1 MLARASIVAVG
12 AISPLG
18 EGEAAFHPGDLD
30 QPVRCTIE
38 RDGAF
43 VEAGFAR
50 PFAARAAQLAAPA
63 ELRVA
68 DRLLLHALGACIDQA
83 SAAGL
88 LQGKRVRLVLGT
100 SSGGMEAAEQLFRLR
115 AAAADPAQLDV
126 RDTALAS
133 TYFAPHQRAVARLE
147 AAGAAPQRALHLVT
161 ACAASTWALGVGLR
175 WLQEDDCDL
184 VFAGGYDALT
194 VFVGAGF
201 ECLRATSASRPSP
214 FALTR
219 DGMALGEGA
228 GVVALVREGEEGRAL
243 RRSFVSGFG
252 ASTDAFHVT
261 APDRNGDGLYR
272 AGAAALADA
281 GLSSQQCGLVSAHAT
296 ATPFNDAMEWK
307 AIERLFGVHAPYV
320 HPFKAQIGHTL
331 GAAGVLETLA
341 LARAVELG
349 CIPAAVIPAT
359 PDPETPARLA
369 PVTCAAPL
377 QAGLKLSAAF
387 GGANAALIVERAD
400 VAPSRHVRP
409 ARRAFVRNFAQ
420 VDAVDLERLALVT
433 GQAQDKLERLDALSL
448 LAASA
453 VAQLQDR
460 GALAGDGAGVVVG
473 HSLATLDI
481 NERFFSKVL
490 GKGPRFAE
498 PKLFP
503 PTSPNLVAGQLAI
516 LFGLRGPSAALAG
529 GPNTAL
535 DPMALAR
542 TLVRCGD
549 CERVVVV
556 AIDYLGETSRFVQ
569 AEAFAAHEDVQHGAT
584 VALVDCVAEGSLFEL
599 RCEPPRVGFGRIAL
613 LDYLRGQGS

>member
-18 EGEAAFHPGDLD
+18 EGEAAFDPGALG
-30 QPVRCTIE
+30 QPARCAIE
-38 RDGAF
+38 EDAIF
-43 VEAGFAR
+43 LKAGFAR
-50 PFAARAAQLAAPA
+50 PFAARAAQLTANEAPH
-63 ELRVA
+63 VA
-68 DRLLLHALGACIDQA
+68 NKLLLHALGACVNHV
-83 SAAGL
+83 SELGL
-88 LQGKRVRLVLGT
+88 LQGKRVRLALGT

-115 AAAADPAQLDV
+115 AESPEGAQIAAQSVAAA
-126 RDTALAS
+126 
-133 TYFAPHQRAVARLE
+133 TYFAPQLRAIALLE
-147 AAGAAPQRALHLVT
+147 AAGVVPQRALHLVT

-175 WLQEDDCDL
+175 WLEEGDCDL

-194 VFVGAGF
+194 TFVGAGF
-201 ECLRATSASRPSP
+201 ECLRATSASRPAP
-214 FALTR
+214 FGLTR

-228 GVVALVREGEEGRAL
+228 GVVALVREGEEGRAQ
-243 RRSFVSGFG
+243 RRAFVSGFG
-252 ASTDAFHVT
+252 ASTDAVHVT

-281 GLSSQQCGLVSAHAT
+281 GVGSQQCGLVSAHAT

-307 AIERLFGVHAPYV
+307 AIERLFGAHAPYI

-349 CIPAAVIPAT
+349 CIPAAVIPAN

-369 PVTCAAPL
+369 PVTCEAPL

-400 VAPSRHVRP
+400 VAPSRNVRP

-453 VAQLQDR
+453 VAQLQDS
-460 GALAGDGAGVVVG
+460 GALAGDSVGVVVG

-481 NERFFSKVL
+481 NERFFAKVL
-490 GKGPRFAE
+490 SKGPRFAE

-529 GPNTAL
+529 GPGTAL
-535 DPMALAR
+535 DSLALAR

-549 CERVVVV
+549 CQRVVVV
-556 AIDYLGETSRFVQ
+556 AIDYLGETSRFVR

-584 VALVDCVAEGSLFEL
+584 VALVDSEAEGSLFEL
-599 RCEPPRVGFGRIAL
+599 SGEPPRAGFGRIAL
-613 LDYLRGQGS
+613 LDYLRRQGS

>member
-1 MLARASIVAVG
+1 
-12 AISPLG
+12 
-18 EGEAAFHPGDLD
+18 
-30 QPVRCTIE
+30 
-38 RDGAF
+38 
-43 VEAGFAR
+43 
-50 PFAARAAQLAAPA
+50 
-63 ELRVA
+63 
-68 DRLLLHALGACIDQA
+68 
-83 SAAGL
+83 
-88 LQGKRVRLVLGT
+88 
-100 SSGGMEAAEQLFRLR
+100 
-115 AAAADPAQLDV
+115 
-126 RDTALAS
+126 
-133 TYFAPHQRAVARLE
+133 
-147 AAGAAPQRALHLVT
+147 
-161 ACAASTWALGVGLR
+161 
-175 WLQEDDCDL
+175 
-184 VFAGGYDALT
+184 
-194 VFVGAGF
+194 
-201 ECLRATSASRPSP
+201 
-214 FALTR
+214 
-219 DGMALGEGA
+219 
-228 GVVALVREGEEGRAL
+228 
-243 RRSFVSGFG
+243 
-252 ASTDAFHVT
+252 
-261 APDRNGDGLYR
+261 
-272 AGAAALADA
+272 
-281 GLSSQQCGLVSAHAT
+281 
-296 ATPFNDAMEWK
+296 MEWK

-535 DPMALAR
+535 DPMAR